1 MQRLTALFRTVVIS
15 VPIGITLV
23 DVFGYVAKVEGSSM
37 QPALN
42 PDGDIGDYVFLNR
55 WAVRHFQL
63 APGAIVSLSSP
74 KDPDQ
79 KLIKRV
85 VGLEG
90 DVVRTL
96 GYRQPV
102 VRVPD
107 GHCWV
112 EGDNRGHSLDS
123 NLLGP
128 VAVGLVTARA
138 SHVVWPPRRWRR
150 LEPQLP
156 ADRHPLSRAASH

>member
-1 MQRLTALFRTVVIS
+1 MQRLGGVFRTLVFS
-15 VPIGITLV
+15 VPVGITIV

-37 QPALN
+37 QPELN
-42 PDGDIGDYVFLNR
+42 PHGDEDYVFLNR
-55 WAVRHFQL
+55 WAVRDFRLTH
-63 APGAIVSLSSP
+63 GAIVSLCSP

-79 KLIKRV
+79 RLIKRV
-85 VGLEG
+85 VALEG
-90 DVVRTL
+90 DLVETL
-96 GYRQPV
+96 GYRHAV

-112 EGDNRGHSLDS
+112 EGDNTGYTLDS

-128 VAVGLVTARA
+128 ISLGLVTARA

-156 ADRHPLSRAASH
+156 EERRPLNWAPDS

>member
-1 MQRLTALFRTVVIS
+1 
-15 VPIGITLV
+15 
-23 DVFGYVAKVEGSSM
+23 M

-42 PDGDIGDYVFLNR
+42 PDGDFGDYVFLNR
-55 WAVRHFQL
+55 WSVRNFQL

-74 KDPDQ
+74 KEPDQ

-90 DVVRTL
+90 DLVRTL
-96 GYRQPV
+96 GYRQSV

-107 GHCWV
+107 GHCWL

-150 LEPQLP
+150 LEPELP
-156 ADRHPLSRAASH
+156 EDRRPLNRTAASR